1 MQFLG
6 TTIPPVCVCHSIN
19 SKKCTQA
26 RNRHH
31 NQDIQHSHHPQ
42 KFLHSSW
49 QAFPLHDSQPL
60 SVTDLYSFT
69 FSRLPYKQNYGVCCI
84 LCLSLYLAQ
93 STGDQ
98 SHCCMYQDLVL
109 PLLSSIRC
117 VAPHLF
123 MPQMMNLEWFPVW
136 VIVNK
141 YSYTSFGTGI
151 CFHLSCSKY
160 LGVRSLG
167 HMEIMFIRNCHTVP
181 HCVSPP
187 RLCKSSSYSYH
198 YQELTLSGNFMIL
211 VI

>member
-84 LCLSLYLAQ
+84 LCLY
-93 STGDQ
+93 
-98 SHCCMYQDLVL
+98 
-109 PLLSSIRC
+109 LLSIGHWRSVTLLHVSGPCPSITEQHSVCGSTSVHATDDEPRVVSSLGDC
-117 VAPHLF
+117 EQIFIYKFWYRHMFSL
-123 MPQMMNLEWFPVW
+123 NLE
-136 VIVNK
+136 
-141 YSYTSFGTGI
+141 
-151 CFHLSCSKY
+151 
-160 LGVRSLG
+160 
-167 HMEIMFIRNCHTVP
+167 
-181 HCVSPP
+181 
-187 RLCKSSSYSYH
+187 
-198 YQELTLSGNFMIL
+198 
-211 VI
+211 